1 MMLRNSTSTISGAA
15 TGDVTGDW
23 FYIGNM
29 TKATIMATASD
40 AGTSGSVK
48 IQVSNEA
55 SPGGPQM
62 PYTPTIYLELA
73 SPSVSVS
80 GTTVG
85 IASPFDLAYQWA
97 RLKFTRVAGTT
108 GTVTALFAAH
118 D

>member
-1 MMLRNSTSTISGAA
+1 MRNTTSNIVGAA

-29 TKATIMATASD
+29 SRATIMATATD

-85 IASPFDLAYQWA
+85 VASVFDLAYQWA
-97 RLKFTRVAGTT
+97 RLKFTRVGGTT

>member
-1 MMLRNSTSTISGAA
+1 MRNTTSSIVGVA

-23 FYIGNM
+23 FYVGNM
-29 TKATIMATASD
+29 SKATIMATATD

-85 IASPFDLAYQWA
+85 VASVFDLAYQWA
-97 RLKFTRVAGTT
+97 RLKFTRVGGTT